1 MKKEYSIQKK
11 DYTGACIIR
20 VLFKRALEYL
30 EWSLD
35 DEGGLDLHA
44 EYAEEK
50 TDENVVTED

>member
-1 MKKEYSIQKK
+1 M
-11 DYTGACIIR
+11 IR
-20 VLFKRALEYL
+20 VRLKRALEYL

-50 TDENVVTED
+50 TDENVVTEE